1 MGKNN
6 LFLIRITGLLVCVL
20 VISLHT
26 VYALE
31 TLIVSGTRF
40 ESSAKSMPGRVTV
53 ITAEEIALSGA
64 DHIVDVLRNTGGV
77 QISDLFGD
85 GTDANIGI
93 RGFAATSAQNTLIMI
108 DGRRLNNVD
117 NSLPDLNTVSLKNI
131 KKIEIIKGSMG
142 TLYGDK
148 AVGGVIN
155 IITRK
160 PDGPKIQAEARY
172 GSFNQRNLFVGL
184 ENKHDS
190 GFSYRLSGYRLLND
204 NFRKNNA
211 LRLTDLSSKVN
222 YKYRSGEV
230 FFELQDLSENLEL
243 PGALFRDL
251 LNLDRTQALN
261 PNDSILTKTK
271 VGRVGIVQNLMSGV
285 DVMAEYTNRI
295 NNINGE
301 LSSAGNPQDFFSKRH
316 HLEFTPRVNLTYPL
330 ISEGAVLT
338 LGMDWFKTD
347 YLIASDF
354 GITDDTQTQFG
365 YYAHFSIP
373 VVENLTVTGGARHG
387 KVKNDI
393 LVDTINFG
401 RSLPEGS
408 EIDDVA
414 NAWEFGFSYDVSSMW
429 RVFGKLDKNYRF
441 VTADEYS
448 AIADNN
454 FFSQLF
460 NFGSTLP
467 FPITQTG
474 LSMELGGEWQ
484 RENNLFSIQ
493 LFQLDIDDEIV
504 FNPVSFL
511 NTNLGNT
518 RRKGLI
524 LEGRTVFTEK
534 MSVTMNFSY
543 LDANYTSG
551 AFQGNKLTFLS
562 KYSGALSANYLVN
575 QNFGTH
581 LELYGL
587 SDRQFGGD
595 FSESFNGL
603 PGYTVLNWNNTIS
616 VDNINLSFRIN
627 NLLDTRYSDSG
638 IIAFDFRKPFPSP
651 QVETYYPSPGRNY
664 MLSIQYN
671 YQ

>member
-6 LFLIRITGLLVCVL
+6 FCYQCIAGFLSCYLFIPLN
-20 VISLHT
+20 T
-26 VYALE
+26 VSALE
-31 TLIVSGTRF
+31 TIVVSGTRF

-64 DHIVDVLRNTGGV
+64 DHIVDVLRNTGGL

-131 KKIEIIKGSMG
+131 KQIEIIKGSMG

-160 PDGPKIQAEARY
+160 PDGPKMLAEARY

-184 ENKHDS
+184 ENIHDS

-204 NFRKNNA
+204 NYRKNNA
-211 LRLTDLSSKVN
+211 LRLIDLSSKVN
-222 YKYRSGEV
+222 YEYRSGEV
-230 FFELQDLSENLEL
+230 FFEFQDLSENLEL

-251 LNLDRTQALN
+251 LNLDRKQALN
-261 PNDSILTKTK
+261 PNDTILTKTE
-271 VGRVGIVQNLMSGV
+271 VGRVGIVQNLMTGV
-285 DVMAEYTNRI
+285 DFMAEYTNRI
-295 NNINGE
+295 NKINGK

-316 HLEFTPRVNLTYPL
+316 HLEFTPRVNVTYPL
-330 ISEGAVLT
+330 TSGVAVLT
-338 LGMDWFKTD
+338 LGVDWFKTD
-347 YLIASDF
+347 YLIQSDF
-354 GITDDTQTQFG
+354 GITDDTQTQYG
-365 YYAHFSIP
+365 YYAHLSIP
-373 VVENLTVTGGARHG
+373 VVEKLTFTGGARHG
-387 KVKNDI
+387 KVENDI

-414 NAWEFGFSYDVSSMW
+414 NAWEFGFSYDLSSIW
-429 RVFGKLDKNYRF
+429 RMFGKLDKNYRF

-460 NFGSTLP
+460 SFGTTLP

-474 LSMELGGEWQ
+474 LSMEVGAEWQ
-484 RENNLFSIQ
+484 RKNNLFSIQ

-511 NTNLGNT
+511 NTNLGDT

-524 LEGRTVFTEK
+524 LEGRYSLTERL
-534 MSVTMNFSY
+534 SVTMNYSY

-551 AFQGNKLTFLS
+551 QFQGNKLTFLS
-562 KYSGALSANYLVN
+562 KHSGAVSASYLFN
-575 QNFGTH
+575 QSFSTH
-581 LELYGL
+581 LELNSF

-603 PGYTVLNWNNTIS
+603 PGYTVFNWNNTIT
-616 VDNINLSFRIN
+616 VDDFNVSFRIN
-627 NLLDTRYSDSG
+627 NLLDTKYSDSG
-638 IIAFDFRKPFPSP
+638 IIAFDFRKPFSSP